1 MKKSLVP
8 RYSVSG
14 YLKTLRE
21 VGLYET
27 HDMLVYPL
35 RVRNVGEA
43 AANKNVSD
51 LWFNIVT
58 KFNVSSRT

>member
-8 RYSVSG
+8 RQSVAS
-14 YLKTLRE
+14 YLEVLRE

-27 HDMLVYPL
+27 HEILVYPL
-35 RVRNVGEA
+35 RVRNVGQKVA
-43 AANKNVSD
+43 DKNVSD

-58 KFNVSSRT
+58 KRCEDE